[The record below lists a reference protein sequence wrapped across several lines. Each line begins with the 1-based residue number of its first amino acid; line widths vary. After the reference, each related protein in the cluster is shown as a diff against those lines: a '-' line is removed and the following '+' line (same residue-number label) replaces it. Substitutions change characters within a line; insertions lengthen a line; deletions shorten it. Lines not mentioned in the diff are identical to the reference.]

1 MKNSVLL
8 LFSFFAAGTLFA
20 ATPEEISAA
29 RDVIARFAGETVAQ
43 QLEISSLPDAQGCS
57 VYEIDGNGKTLRGS
71 SGVAICKAFYMNAK
85 EKGAAISSWSGNR
98 FDAKGLSRSQSPCA
112 LFLRFDITNI

>member
-8 LFSFFAAGTLFA
+8 LFSFFATGALFA

-43 QLEISSLPDAQGCS
+43 QLEISSLPDA
-57 VYEIDGNGKTLRGS
+57 
-71 SGVAICKAFYMNAK
+71 
-85 EKGAAISSWSGNR
+85 
-98 FDAKGLSRSQSPCA
+98 
-112 LFLRFDITNI
+112 

>member
-20 ATPEEISAA
+20 ATPEEIFAA

-43 QLEISSLPDAQGCS
+43 QLEISSLPDA
-57 VYEIDGNGKTLRGS
+57 
-71 SGVAICKAFYMNAK
+71 
-85 EKGAAISSWSGNR
+85 
-98 FDAKGLSRSQSPCA
+98 
-112 LFLRFDITNI
+112 